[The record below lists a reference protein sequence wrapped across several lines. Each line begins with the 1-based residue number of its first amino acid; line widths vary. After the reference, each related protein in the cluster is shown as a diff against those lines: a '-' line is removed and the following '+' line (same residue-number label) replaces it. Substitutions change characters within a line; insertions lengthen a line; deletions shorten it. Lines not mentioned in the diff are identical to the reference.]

1 MFFIETLVTFRNI
14 LMYNTLERMVD
25 MLNFGSRLKQLRN
38 SKQLTQKDLATLMGL
53 SRATIAGYESTGKQ
67 PDQEKTL
74 WLADYFNVSTDY
86 LLGRTDDPTPVR
98 DVNQDLYD
106 EHDYTKE
113 LEAIM
118 ADEPLRTEFQDYKD
132 WPDED
137 KRNLLIYLEG
147 QRARREKN
155 KKN

>member
-1 MFFIETLVTFRNI
+1 MIGKRIKELRKSNKITQDELGFILGLSGKSAISNYENGYSTPDN
-14 LMYNTLERMVD
+14 D
-25 MLNFGSRLKQLRN
+25 MLNK
-38 SKQLTQKDLATLMGL
+38 
-53 SRATIAGYESTGKQ
+53 I
-67 PDQEKTL
+67 
-74 WLADYFNVSTDY
+74 ADYFHVSTDY
-86 LLGRTDDPTPVR
+86 LLGRTDDPTPIR
-98 DVNQDLYD
+98 DVDQDLYD

-113 LEAIM
+113 LEAVM